1 VAGGDCMLSDQDLVA
16 RILERDAH
24 AFEVLFERYAEMI
37 RRHLARIVDN
47 EATAQDVLQET
58 FLRVWTRAEQW
69 DGRGSFAGWLYRIAT
84 NLAFNHLRS
93 VRRRREQPLE
103 IQDDE
108 GETESEDD
116 RNILPSWM
124 ADDSTPGPDAA
135 MEQAEQQ
142 EQVQRLVASLP
153 PDKREVLI
161 LVHEMEM
168 SIHDAADELGIPE
181 GTAKSRLHYAKKR
194 LARQWQ
200 DMETQGEGF

>member
-1 VAGGDCMLSDQDLVA
+1 MLSDQDLIA

-24 AFEVLFERYAEMI
+24 AFEALFERYAETI

-47 EATAQDVLQET
+47 EAAAQDVLQET

-108 GETESEDD
+108 GGGESQSEGDT
-116 RNILPSWM
+116 LPAWVM
-124 ADDSTPGPDAA
+124 DGSTPEPDAA
-135 MEQAEQQ
+135 MEQAERRD
-142 EQVQRLVASLP
+142 QVQRLVASLP

-200 DMETQGEGF
+200 DMETQGERF

>member
-1 VAGGDCMLSDQDLVA
+1 MLSDQDLVQ

-24 AFEVLFERYAEMI
+24 AFEAIFERYAETI
-37 RRHLARIVDN
+37 RRHLARLVENDV
-47 EATAQDVLQET
+47 AAQDLVQET

-93 VRRRREQPLE
+93 MRRRREQPLE
-103 IQDDE
+103 ALAAEDEAEQDY
-108 GETESEDD
+108 
-116 RNILPSWM
+116 LPAWM
-124 ADDSTPGPDAA
+124 MDPSPGPDAA
-135 MEQAEQQ
+135 FESIEQRKQFRHL
-142 EQVQRLVASLP
+142 VQGLP
-153 PDKREVLI
+153 EDKRDVLY

-168 SIHDAADELGIPE
+168 SIQAAADELGIPE

-200 DMETQGEGF
+200 DIVGEP

>member
-1 VAGGDCMLSDQDLVA
+1 MA
-16 RILERDAH
+16 RVLERDAH
-24 AFEVLFERYAEMI
+24 AFEALFERYAETI

-47 EATAQDVLQET
+47 EAAAQDVMQET

-69 DGRGSFAGWLYRIAT
+69 DGRGSFVGWLYRIAT
-84 NLAFNHLRS
+84 NLAYNHLRS
-93 VRRRREQPLE
+93 VHRRREQPLE

-108 GETESEDD
+108 GGGESQDEGEP
-116 RNILPSWM
+116 IPSWVM
-124 ADDSTPGPDAA
+124 DGSTLEPDAA
-135 MEQAEQQ
+135 IEQAERR
-142 EQVQRLVASLP
+142 EEVQRLVASLP
-153 PDKREVLI
+153 QDKREVLI

-200 DMETQGEGF
+200 DLETQGEKF

>member
-1 VAGGDCMLSDQDLVA
+1 MLSDQDLVA
-16 RILERDAH
+16 RVLERDAH
-24 AFEVLFERYAEMI
+24 AFEALFECYAETI

-47 EATAQDVLQET
+47 EAAAQDVLQET

-84 NLAFNHLRS
+84 NLAYNHLRS

-108 GETESEDD
+108 GGGESQDEGGP
-116 RNILPSWM
+116 LPAWVM
-124 ADDSTPGPDAA
+124 DGSTPEPDAA
-135 MEQAEQQ
+135 MEQAERRD
-142 EQVQRLVASLP
+142 QVQRLVASLP
-153 PDKREVLI
+153 QDKREVLI

-200 DMETQGEGF
+200 DMETGSACS

>member
-1 VAGGDCMLSDQDLVA
+1 MFSDQDLVA

-24 AFEVLFERYAEMI
+24 AFEALFERYAETI

-47 EATAQDVLQET
+47 EAAAQDLMQET

-84 NLAFNHLRS
+84 NLAYNHLRS

-108 GETESEDD
+108 GETESQDG
-116 RNILPSWM
+116 RNLLPSWV
-124 ADDSTPGPDAA
+124 ATDSTPGPDAA
-135 MEQAEQQ
+135 MEQVERRD
-142 EQVQRLVASLP
+142 QVQRLVASLP
-153 PDKREVLI
+153 QDKREVLI

-200 DMETQGEGF
+200 DMETGSARS